1 MCLSESKALGN
12 EWTRSIAQLKKIWH
26 NPREKWREEKWSFVT
41 VEWATEVL
49 GSKELASQEVK
60 QKDRGG
66 QARESVQFTSQN
78 SEAATGR
85 WKDFG

>member
-1 MCLSESKALGN
+1 MN
-12 EWTRSIAQLKKIWH
+12 EPGPLQQLKKIWH

-60 QKDRGG
+60 QKYRGG